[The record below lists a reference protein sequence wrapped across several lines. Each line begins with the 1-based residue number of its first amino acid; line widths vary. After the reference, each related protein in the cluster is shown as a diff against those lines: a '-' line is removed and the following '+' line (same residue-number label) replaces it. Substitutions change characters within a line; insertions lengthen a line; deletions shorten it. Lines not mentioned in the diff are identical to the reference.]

1 MLLFQVKI
9 MIMYV
14 SDVFSSNSY
23 EHIRAM
29 V

>member
-23 EHIRAM
+23 EHIQSM
-29 V
+29 L